1 MLIALIVTKLLGP
14 IISTI
19 IYMFND
25 IKIFVIIWFIV
36 IFMFTLS
43 GIILFQEIPELN
55 NFSSSFP
62 IWIQAAMGDYDISI
76 FDVFLETNPF
86 MYWLGVYNT
95 LTFVFINILVL
106 INVVIAMMTDTYS
119 LMTSVRKGL
128 YNYNIIK
135 ATPSY

>member
-1 MLIALIVTKLLGP
+1 
-14 IISTI
+14 
-19 IYMFND
+19 
-25 IKIFVIIWFIV
+25 
-36 IFMFTLS
+36 MFTLS
-43 GIILFQEIPELN
+43 GIILFQQIPELN
-55 NFSSSFP
+55 NFSSAFP

-76 FDVFLETNPF
+76 FDIFLETNPF

-106 INVVIAMMTDTYS
+106 INVVIAMMTDTYA